1 LGIIYN
7 MDISQIKHTY
17 YINLEERPD
26 RKDQVIQEFKNIG
39 ITNPERFDA
48 IKCSFGAVG
57 CSLSHLKCLEMAK
70 SQNLEHILIVEDDIT
85 FLNPGLFITQF
96 NNFLN
101 NCKQWDV
108 VLLSGNN
115 IGEYTVIE
123 DSYVKI
129 RNCQCTTGYFVK
141 NTYFDKL
148 IENFQTG
155 INEFIKYP
163 SEGKNFAID
172 MYWKRLQV
180 TDKWFLITPLTV
192 VQRPGY
198 SNIEENHTDYT
209 NLMLDLEF
217 KP

>member
-1 LGIIYN
+1 MGIIYN

-70 SQNLEHILIVEDDIT
+70 SLNLEHVLIVEDDIT
-85 FLNPGLFITQF
+85 FLNPELFITQF
-96 NNFLN
+96 NKFLN
-101 NCKQWDV
+101 NCKEWDV

-192 VQRPGY
+192 IQRPGY

>member
-1 LGIIYN
+1 

-17 YINLEERPD
+17 YINLQERPD
-26 RKDQVIQEFKNIG
+26 RKDQVEQELKNIG
-39 ITNPERFDA
+39 ITNPQRFDA

-70 SQNLEHILIVEDDIT
+70 SQHWDHLLIVEDDIT

-96 NNFLN
+96 NKFLN
-101 NCKQWDV
+101 NCKEWDV

-115 IGEYTVIE
+115 IGNHTVIE

-129 RNCQCTTGYFVK
+129 HNCQCTTGYFVK

-148 IENFQTG
+148 IKNFQTG
-155 INEFIKYP
+155 IIEFIKYP
-163 SEGKNFAID
+163 SEGKHFALD
-172 MYWKRLQV
+172 MYWKHLQV

-192 VQRPGY
+192 IQRPGY
-198 SNIEENHTDYT
+198 SNVEEQYTDYT
-209 NLMLDLEF
+209 SMMLDFEF
-217 KP
+217 NP